1 VDFSKTVVLCVMMDC
16 EKVLSDFI
24 SYVVIEK
31 GLSKNTILAYKAD
44 ILKFI
49 DFAEKKRISLE
60 SFEHNDITDFLWEM
74 KAKGL
79 KPRSIFRVI
88 ESLRQF
94 YKFLNLEDLLGNNPT
109 LYLAAPRIPE
119 NLPDTLA
126 FDEVK
131 LLLDSIS
138 DDNEMHIRNKA
149 MLELLYATG
158 LRVSE
163 LINLKFSD
171 INLEDWF
178 LRIIGKGSKERLVP
192 FGNKAKFF
200 IGIYLKKRKP
210 WLSID
215 DHVFISRLGKKLSR
229 VEFWRQLKNIAKNA
243 GINKNITPHTLRHSF
258 ASHLL
263 KGGADIR
270 FVQEMLGHA
279 SIATTQIYTHLDRDR
294 IVQQHKKFHPRG

>member
-1 VDFSKTVVLCVMMDC
+1 MTDC
-16 EKVLSDFI
+16 EKALNDFI
-24 SYVVIEK
+24 SYIIVEK

-44 ILKFI
+44 VLKFI
-49 DFAEKKRISLE
+49 NFAEKKLISLE
-60 SFEHNDITDFLWEM
+60 NFEHNDITDFLWELKT
-74 KAKGL
+74 KAL

-94 YKFLNLEDLLGNNPT
+94 YKFLNLEDLSENNPT

-119 NLPDTLA
+119 NLPNILT
-126 FDEVK
+126 FDEVN
-131 LLLDSIS
+131 LLLDSVNGN
-138 DDNEMHIRNKA
+138 DEMHIRNKA

-171 INLEDWF
+171 INLEDCF

-210 WLSID
+210 CLSVD
-215 DHVFISRLGKKLSR
+215 DHIFISRLGKKLSR
-229 VEFWRQLKNIAKNA
+229 IEFWRQLKNIAKNA

-258 ASHLL
+258 SSHLL

-279 SIATTQIYTHLDRDR
+279 SITTTQIYTHLDNDR
-294 IVQQHKKFHPRG
+294 IVQQHRKFHPRG